1 MCSQQ
6 DITADLAAVAAV
18 CSDTFLRESRVFC
31 WAEKIHYYIKNS
43 LCLNFLHNYFGG
55 PTKLFSDLYL
65 LQFLDISAKSFFPC
79 IYDN

>member
-65 LQFLDISAKSFFPC
+65 LLIFRYFSKIVFSMY
-79 IYDN
+79 IR